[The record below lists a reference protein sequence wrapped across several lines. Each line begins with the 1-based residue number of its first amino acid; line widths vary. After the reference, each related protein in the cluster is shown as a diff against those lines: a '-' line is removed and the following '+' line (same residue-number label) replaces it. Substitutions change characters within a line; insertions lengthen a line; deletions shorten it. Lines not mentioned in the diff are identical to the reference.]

1 MTPKMIDQ
9 YKTHLENED
18 LSTLTITGYLAN
30 TRPFLQWFE
39 QSNSETSNLPTSP
52 HRRARSGTC
61 CRGTRTTRKPK

>member
-39 QSNSETSNLPTSP
+39 QSNSDIQLAYLPP
-52 HRRARSGTC
+52 P
-61 CRGTRTTRKPK
+61 TRTIWNVLSRNSNN